1 MSAFNPAAAAR
12 SLQLLCRDHKIT
24 PHDLAVG
31 MALLW
36 SCRQPGASA
45 CMVSFDRLAKL
56 AGVGRTS
63 AVQAV
68 RRLQEL
74 GVLARQKTRL
84 RVAWGLGIAS
94 RQGRNIYRWIAV
106 ATEVAARATNQMLE
120 SKKDCQRTGEA
131 PKPVQKRAGDGMLD
145 AALASLAA
153 RIGAATRVLS
163 LVRVLFT
170 IRKCPIRR

>member
-1 MSAFNPAAAAR
+1 MSEFNPVATAR
-12 SLQLLCRDHKIT
+12 RLQLLCREHKIT
-24 PHDLAVG
+24 PYDLAVG

-36 SCRQPGASA
+36 SCRAPGAAA

-56 AGVGRTS
+56 AGVGRTA

-74 GVLARQKTRL
+74 GVLAREKTRL

-106 ATEVAARATNQMLE
+106 ATEVAARLTNQMLE
-120 SKKDCQRTGEA
+120 SKKDCSRDGGA
-131 PKPVQKRAGDGMLD
+131 PQPVRKRGGDGLLD

-153 RIGAATRVLS
+153 RIGGANRSGV
-163 LVRVLFT
+163 
-170 IRKCPIRR
+170 